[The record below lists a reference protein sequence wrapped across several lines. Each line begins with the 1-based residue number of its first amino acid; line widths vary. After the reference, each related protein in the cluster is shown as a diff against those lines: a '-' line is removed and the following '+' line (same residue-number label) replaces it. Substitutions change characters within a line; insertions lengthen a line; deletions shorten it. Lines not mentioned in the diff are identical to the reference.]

1 MRILQV
7 HNFYQQ
13 AGGEDV
19 VVSNEQALLKKHR
32 HQVSLYSVS
41 NDSIKGLFGKIR
53 TAWQTPYS
61 PGAKERLTNA
71 IAAFG
76 PDVVHVHNFFPL
88 LTPSAYDACRNASVP
103 VVQTLHNYR
112 NICAGSNLM
121 RDGRLCTDCI
131 GGSPYQAA
139 LHGCYRD
146 SRVGSLAVARMVDV
160 HRRKGT
166 WQTKVDRFIA
176 MTKFAKAMF
185 VRANFP
191 ETRITVKP
199 NFVEYPITDVDA
211 PTFRT
216 GALFVGRLSMEKGIH
231 TLLGAW
237 PFLDTPLRVIGDG
250 PLLDAVLDL
259 QTKNIACLGRKSPS
273 EVANEMECAS
283 CLIFPS
289 ECYEGFPITLAES
302 FSHALPVI
310 ASRLGAMAEIIEDE
324 VTGLLFTP
332 GDAEDLTA
340 KVRWATEH
348 PEEMRLM
355 GANARQVY
363 EQKYTPE
370 VNYRQLMAIYA
381 EAIAENRRSTPP

>member
-139 LHGCYRD
+139 LHGC
-146 SRVGSLAVARMVDV
+146 
-160 HRRKGT
+160 
-166 WQTKVDRFIA
+166 
-176 MTKFAKAMF
+176 
-185 VRANFP
+185 
-191 ETRITVKP
+191 
-199 NFVEYPITDVDA
+199 
-211 PTFRT
+211 
-216 GALFVGRLSMEKGIH
+216 
-231 TLLGAW
+231 
-237 PFLDTPLRVIGDG
+237 
-250 PLLDAVLDL
+250 
-259 QTKNIACLGRKSPS
+259 
-273 EVANEMECAS
+273 
-283 CLIFPS
+283 
-289 ECYEGFPITLAES
+289 
-302 FSHALPVI
+302 
-310 ASRLGAMAEIIEDE
+310 
-324 VTGLLFTP
+324 
-332 GDAEDLTA
+332 
-340 KVRWATEH
+340 
-348 PEEMRLM
+348 
-355 GANARQVY
+355 
-363 EQKYTPE
+363 
-370 VNYRQLMAIYA
+370 
-381 EAIAENRRSTPP
+381 